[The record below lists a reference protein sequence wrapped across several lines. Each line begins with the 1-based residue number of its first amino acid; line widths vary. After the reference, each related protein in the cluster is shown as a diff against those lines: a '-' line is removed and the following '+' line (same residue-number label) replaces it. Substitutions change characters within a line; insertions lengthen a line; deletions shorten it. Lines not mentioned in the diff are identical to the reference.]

1 MRAHAFNFYNTIRSI
16 KLTRILQISISKI
29 KIYFTIRIYSLVC
42 VVSNEVAE
50 EPVTLST
57 FGDVLYQRENEQQ
70 DHVDEEKEEKSMEKT
85 IVAVNVTNAVVTNVT
100 KVNCSSEKIHGPVE
114 V

>member
-1 MRAHAFNFYNTIRSI
+1 VS
-16 KLTRILQISISKI
+16 
-29 KIYFTIRIYSLVC
+29 
-42 VVSNEVAE
+42 VSNEVAE

-57 FGDVLYQRENEQQ
+57 FRDVPYQQENEQQ
-70 DHVDEEKEEKSMEKT
+70 NRVDEEKEEKNAERT
-85 IVAVNVTNAVVTNVT
+85 TVAVNVTNAVVTNVT